1 MPAINIKEDRRLR
14 VTWFK
19 YQNILADM
27 NNHYNRKN
35 FIQNQ
40 MNTNKLSQW
49 EATLVFEEEVKK
61 VERQRRE
68 EINQIRKQIITEKE
82 KFKALNKHIEEE
94 EERNRLAA
102 LEEKRNARA
111 LRKEEMKVS
120 PPPLRRSARVHSKI
134 SDDYDATWKRGSFY
148 KKA

>member
-1 MPAINIKEDRRLR
+1 MPINIREDRRLS
-14 VTWFK
+14 VTWCK
-19 YQNILADM
+19 YKNILADM
-27 NNHYNRKN
+27 NKRLNRQN
-35 FIQNQ
+35 FIKNE
-40 MNTNKLSQW
+40 MNVNKLSQW
-49 EATLVFEEEVKK
+49 EATLAFEEEIKK

-68 EINQIRKQIITEKE
+68 EMNQIRKQIITEKE
-82 KFKALNKHIEEE
+82 KFKALNKNIEEE

-120 PPPLRRSARVHSKI
+120 PPPLRRSARVHSKN